1 MGALDDA
8 ADLLMSTSSIL
19 HNGHIYAQKQDLG
32 AVYDALISLGQP
44 AVDAFNPQLR
54 EVVELTDQI
63 LSLIYDLNDRLRTA
77 SHRVR
82 AGMSISGE

>member
-8 ADLLMSTSSIL
+8 ADLLMRTSGIL

-32 AVYDALISLGQP
+32 AVYDALILLGQP
-44 AVDAFNPQLR
+44 AVDAFNEDLQQI
-54 EVVELTDQI
+54 VALTDQM
-63 LSLIYDLNDRLRTA
+63 LPLIYNLNDQLRTA